1 MQVFISSTYRDLVDH
16 RRAVIDV
23 LLRLKLQPIAME
35 FFGADPD
42 EPKRVCADEIQDCEL
57 FIGLYA
63 HRYGFI
69 PEGDE
74 KSITEQEFD
83 LARELGKLCFCYVVD
98 EDHPWRPKMI
108 EGEPGKSKL
117 AAFKARLEA
126 GLLVRDTF
134 TTPDNLAL
142 KVASRLGRWLAEHG
156 QPVPGF
162 LPSLLTVE
170 EFAARAEQAALISHK
185 GAVVGR
191 EQILDQISSY
201 LEGLSR
207 IIILHGRGGIGKTR
221 LLLALP
227 EVITEDTQ
235 LWYTRTEAETIER
248 DLATLDR
255 NRQHVIVVDDTHRF
269 APLPHLREVLIN
281 PNYAGKVKLVL
292 STRSVFSEY
301 VTFRFPQIPSDQI
314 AYLEL
319 GPLTNADIDHLL
331 RNDPCNITDKNV
343 RRTLI
348 TAAEGSPLIAQLG
361 ARLAQRSGEVVGLT
375 RDEVLTHYFDEL
387 IHDLAEIGYDD
398 RYVRYLEVLAALGT
412 LDMSNEALRQ
422 RVQEVVGISSAE
434 EERIVARLVGS
445 GLVERYWK
453 TLKIASEV
461 LADHILVS
469 HFFDPKTRRADYQRQ
484 ILEPLLPLKA
494 KEILTNLAE
503 AEVKGESREAG
514 VLLGYRL
521 DELYQTIGTQGNIAR
536 YAILDWLQDVAY
548 LKADETLAIV
558 ARIVDGEEQPAEAYR
573 DRWWGAYQIGH
584 DMVLDKA
591 VEILSRCKY
600 GALRDTIVYLHK
612 LARYRPDEKSYDQVR
627 EKARKALVEI
637 AEFRPRQPYA
647 VQLTLLESIPRWL
660 AQDFAGNRDVALAL
674 LEPMLSIALHGAETD
689 PTEPSKV
696 VFRRGVL
703 NPAEPLKHIR
713 EQALGIL
720 YNMYPQAT
728 SAPERLRIVRVL
740 DGAAPFLP
748 GIRVPDETMEWLRP
762 DCVNTACFFS
772 ETVIEKAELPV
783 LDAISMWLRRARRW
797 AGYEDEALDR
807 LGEQLKSHHLYQL
820 YRLLIGWDRWDEDE
834 IDEIIEEELD
844 WRDAERRHQEAVE
857 RYLGQ
862 LKSDT
867 FDETIRDL
875 ETIAYQAHSV
885 GETGTNWFN
894 RLLQRL
900 GEEHPDLAQQ
910 LIDHAIAEELTL
922 KHHLGLVVAGL
933 RKSTSEIAEGY
944 LRRWITSDDTI
955 LWLATA
961 HSYRFVD
968 WAQMKTEGWEILGQ
982 LVAHDSP
989 AVDHEVVWLTR
1000 RYASYNPDLAVEVM
1014 RTMATRGDKAILQRI
1029 ADVLSWSNDTREG
1042 WAIEFENPQ
1051 DYLEIIQNFE
1061 RLPYLDFHVERCLD
1075 RLGQIAPMHVMDF
1088 IEQRITVAD
1097 ERKIEDEQ
1105 YTAVPFQFTRPMDSI
1120 RNSAEYT
1127 DVLRR
1132 ARDWVLRDDFS
1143 FRWESPHVLKAISGG
1158 LDETLHAVLME
1169 WVESGEVEKLQGVAA
1184 ILREFNEGGAFYDL
1198 SREIIRRTDDERVLS
1213 SIGSAI
1219 SSTPGIISGPMSAFY
1234 QKRLEAISPWIED
1247 EDSRV
1252 RRFANRIA
1260 NSLQATIERE
1270 QAEEE
1275 LERRS
1280 W

>member
-1 MQVFISSTYRDLVDH
+1 MTIRKVFISSTAKDLAEC
-16 RRAVIDV
+16 RQAVYKVIEGLDGYHAV
-23 LLRLKLQPIAME
+23 RME
-35 FFGADPD
+35 DFGARDVAARD
-42 EPKRVCADEIQDCEL
+42 FSLQKVAECDL
-57 FIGLYA
+57 FIGVLGHLY
-63 HRYGFI
+63 GSI
-69 PEGDE
+69 PSG
-74 KSITEQEFD
+74 SQLSFTEQEYQAALETDRPRLMFVASQNLPLPASLREPDENHAKQQAFQERVLQEQIVDFFDNPED
-83 LARELGKLCFCYVVD
+83 LARRVVQAIHNWERGAMPLNVLLTRETFAQRAEHMALVGYEGKL
-98 EDHPWRPKMI
+98 
-108 EGEPGKSKL
+108 
-117 AAFKARLEA
+117 
-126 GLLVRDTF
+126 
-134 TTPDNLAL
+134 
-142 KVASRLGRWLAEHG
+142 
-156 QPVPGF
+156 
-162 LPSLLTVE
+162 
-170 EFAARAEQAALISHK
+170 
-185 GAVVGR
+185 VGR
-191 EQILDQISSY
+191 ERILTTVNEY
-201 LEGLSR
+201 LRRENA
-207 IIILHGRGGIGKTR
+207 IVILHGPGGIGKTR

-227 EVITEDTQ
+227 DIIPTDTM
-235 LWYTRTEAETIER
+235 LWYTRTEAESVER
-248 DLATLDR
+248 DLAALDR
-255 NRQHVIVVDDTHRF
+255 NRQHVIVVDDAHRF

-281 PNYAGKVKLVL
+281 PNYVGKVKLVL
-292 STRSVFSEY
+292 STRSAFSEY
-301 VTFRFPQIPSDQI
+301 VTFRFPQIPGDQI

-331 RNDPCNITDKNV
+331 QNDPCNIVDRNV
-343 RRTLI
+343 RRALI
-348 TAAEGSPLIAQLG
+348 TVAEGSPLIAQLS
-361 ARLAQRSGEVVGLT
+361 ARLVQRSREVVGLT

-387 IHDLAEIGYDD
+387 IHDLAEVGYDD

-412 LDMSNEALRQ
+412 LDMGNEALRQ
-422 RVQEVVGISSAE
+422 RVQEVVDISSAE

-514 VLLGYRL
+514 VLLGYKL

-558 ARIVDGEEQPAEAYR
+558 ACIIDSEEQPSEAYR
-573 DRWWGAYQIGH
+573 DRSWGVYQVGH

-627 EKARKALVEI
+627 EKAHKALVEI

-647 VQLTLLESIPRWL
+647 VQLTLLEPLPRWL
-660 AQDFAGNRDVALAL
+660 AQDFAGHRDLALAL
-674 LEPMLSIALHGAETD
+674 LEPMLSIALHGVETD
-689 PTEPSKV
+689 PTEPSTV

-703 NPAEPLKHIR
+703 NPVEPLKHIR
-713 EQALGIL
+713 EQALDIL

-728 SAPERLRIVRVL
+728 SAPERLRIVQVL
-740 DGAAPFLP
+740 DGAVPFPP
-748 GIRVPDETMEWLRP
+748 GIRVPDETIEWLRP
-762 DCVNTACFFS
+762 DCVNTARFFS
-772 ETVIEKAELPV
+772 EAVIEKAELPV
-783 LDAISMWLRRARRW
+783 LDAISKWLQRARRW

-834 IDEIIEEELD
+834 TEEELD

-894 RLLQRL
+894 WLLQRL

-910 LIDHAIAEELTL
+910 LIGRVIAEELTL
-922 KHHLGLVVAGL
+922 RYHLGLVIAGL

-944 LRRWITSDDTI
+944 LRHWVASDDTI

-968 WAQMKTEGWEILGQ
+968 WAQMKTEDWEILRQ

-1000 RYASYNPDLAVEVM
+1000 QYASYNPDLAVEVI
-1014 RTMATRGDKAILQRI
+1014 RTMAARGGKAILQRI
-1029 ADVLSWSNDTREG
+1029 AEVLSWPDDTREG
-1042 WAIEFENPQ
+1042 WAIQFEDPQ

-1061 RLPYLDFHVERCLD
+1061 RLPRLDFHVERCLD

-1088 IEQRITVAD
+1088 IEQRITAAD
-1097 ERKIEDEQ
+1097 EHKIEDER

-1132 ARDWVLRDDFS
+1132 VRDWVLRDDFS

-1158 LDETLHAVLME
+1158 LDETLYAVLVE

-1184 ILREFNEGGAFYDL
+1184 ILREFNEGSAFYDL
-1198 SREIIRRTDDERVLS
+1198 TREIIRRTDDERVLS

-1219 SSTPGIISGPMSAFY
+1219 SSTPGVISGPMSAFY
-1234 QKRLEAISPWIED
+1234 QKRLEAISPWVED

-1252 RRFANRIA
+1252 RRFANRMIK
-1260 NSLQATIERE
+1260 SLQTMIERQ
-1270 QAEEE
+1270 QAEED

>member
-1 MQVFISSTYRDLVDH
+1 MKVFISSTYRDLIEH
-16 RRAVIDV
+16 RRAVIDI
-23 LLRLKLQPIAME
+23 LLRLKVQPIAME

-42 EPKRVCADEIQDCEL
+42 EPKQVCADEIQDCNL
-57 FIGLYA
+57 FIGIYA
-63 HRYGFI
+63 HRYGLI
-69 PEGDE
+69 PEGDQ

-83 LARELGKLCFCYVVD
+83 LAHELGKPCFCYVVD
-98 EDHPWRPKMI
+98 EDHPWLPKMI
-108 EGEPGKSKL
+108 EDEPGKSKL
-117 AAFKARLEA
+117 AAFKAQLDKA
-126 GLLVRDTF
+126 LTRDTF
-134 TTPDNLAL
+134 TTADKLAA
-142 KVASRLGRWLAEHG
+142 KVAGRLGRWMAEHG
-156 QPVPGF
+156 QPVSGF
-162 LPSLLTVE
+162 LPSLLTAD
-170 EFAARAEQAALISHK
+170 EFADRCEQDALVSHE
-185 GAVVGR
+185 GAMVGR
-191 EQILDQISSY
+191 EQVLDQIVSD
-201 LEGLSR
+201 LEGPSR
-207 IIILHGRGGIGKTR
+207 ITILHGPGGIGKTR

-227 EVITEDTQ
+227 DIIPENLQ
-235 LWYTRTEAETIER
+235 LWYTRTEAESVER
-248 DLATLDR
+248 DLAALDR
-255 NRQHVIVVDDTHRF
+255 NRQHVIVVDDAHRF
-269 APLPHLREVLIN
+269 APLPHLREILIN
-281 PNYAGKVKLVL
+281 PSCAGKVKLVL

-301 VTFRFPQIPSDQI
+301 VTFRLPQIPGDQI

-319 GPLTNADIDHLL
+319 VPLTNADIDHLL
-331 RNDPCNITDKNV
+331 QNDPCNIADGNV

-348 TAAEGSPLIAQLG
+348 ALAEGNPLIAQLG
-361 ARLAQRSGEVVGLT
+361 ARLAQRSREVVGLT

-387 IHDLAEIGYDD
+387 IHDLAEVGYDD

-412 LDMSNEALRQ
+412 LDMGNEALRQ

-469 HFFDPKTRRADYQRQ
+469 HFFDPKTRRANYQRQ

-514 VLLGYRL
+514 VLLGYKL
-521 DELYQTIGTQGNIAR
+521 DELYQTIGTQGNIVR

-558 ARIVDGEEQPAEAYR
+558 SCIIDGEEQPSEAYR
-573 DRWWGAYQIGH
+573 DRWWGTYQIGH

-600 GALRDTIVYLHK
+600 RALRDTIVYLHK
-612 LARYRPDEKSYDQVR
+612 LARYQPDEKSYDQVR

-647 VQLTLLESIPRWL
+647 VQLTLLEPIPRWL
-660 AQDFAGNRDVALAL
+660 TEDFSGNRDLALAL
-674 LEPMLSIALHGAETD
+674 LEPMLAIGLHSAETD

-696 VFRRGVL
+696 AFRRGVL

-720 YNMYPQAT
+720 YNMYSQAT
-728 SAPERLRIVRVL
+728 SAPERLRIAQVL
-740 DGAAPFLP
+740 DGAVPFLP
-748 GIRVPDETMEWLRP
+748 GIRVPDETIEWLRP
-762 DCVNTACFFS
+762 DCVNTARFFS
-772 ETVIEKAELPV
+772 EAVIEKAELPV
-783 LDAISMWLRRARRW
+783 LDAISMWLQRARRW

-807 LGEQLKSHHLYQL
+807 LDEQLKSHHLYQL

-834 IDEIIEEELD
+834 TEEELD
-844 WRDAERRHQEAVE
+844 WRDAERRHQEAIE

-867 FDETIRDL
+867 FDKTLDDL
-875 ETIAYQAHSV
+875 ETIADQARSV
-885 GETGTNWFN
+885 GETGINWFN

-900 GEEHPDLAQQ
+900 GEQRPDLAQQ
-910 LIDHAIAEELTL
+910 FIDRAVTEELTL
-922 KHHLGLVVAGL
+922 KHHLGLVIAGL
-933 RKSTSEIAEGY
+933 RSSAPEIVEGY
-944 LRRWITSDDTI
+944 VRHWIASDDPT
-955 LWLATA
+955 LWLVVA

-968 WAQMKTEGWEILGQ
+968 WAQVKAEDWEILHQ
-982 LVAHDSP
+982 LVAHDSA

-1000 RYASYNPDLAVEVM
+1000 QYASYNPDLAVEIM
-1014 RTMATRGDKAILQRI
+1014 RTMAARGDKAILQRI
-1029 ADVLSWSNDTREG
+1029 ADVLSWPNDTREG

-1051 DYLEIIQNFE
+1051 DYLEIVQNFE

-1088 IEQRITVAD
+1088 IEQRITAAD
-1097 ERKIEDEQ
+1097 ERKTEDEQ
-1105 YTAVPFQFTRPMDSI
+1105 YTAVPFQFTRTMDSI

-1132 ARDWVLRDDFS
+1132 VRDWVLRDDFS

-1158 LDETLHAVLME
+1158 LDETLCAVLVE

-1184 ILREFNEGGAFYDL
+1184 ILREFNEGSAFYDL

-1219 SSTPGIISGPMSAFY
+1219 SSTPGVISGPMSAFY
-1234 QKRLEAISPWIED
+1234 QKRLEAISPWVED

-1260 NSLQATIERE
+1260 NSLQTTIERE